1 MRGQELD
8 EAKRFRR
15 KAGTELVLK
24 FSFCDV
30 HRKVAILKELALR
43 RYPVP
48 IPQIHLQRTSHV
60 LSSVTFPFLF

>member
-1 MRGQELD
+1 MRGRELD

-30 HRKVAILKELALR
+30 HSKELALQS
-43 RYPVP
+43 YPVP
-48 IPQIHLQRTSHV
+48 IPWIHLQSTSQV
-60 LSSVTFPFLF
+60 LSS